1 LKLTVVPERCSGC
14 KVCELVCSLSHFR
27 VNNPKKSAVRVMV
40 LYPQPVIR
48 MPIICQQCKEPKCA
62 SNCPVDAIHYHN
74 GIVTIDTEECVSCH
88 NCVISCP
95 FGAIF
100 THDDLDHPFKCDL
113 CGGDPECVKACPKQA
128 LVFVPKHIIGQSRR
142 MRSVLNYANMRQVE
156 YVEAGEKKVLKYTQV
171 PVENRQ
177 PGAGGNGGG
186 DED

>member
-1 LKLTVVPERCSGC
+1 MKLTVVPERCSGC

-171 PVENRQ
+171 PVENREKDI
-177 PGAGGNGGG
+177 GTGE
-186 DED
+186 ED